1 MWFSILNISGGS
13 RFNQA
18 KIIWQIFIFTLVSLS
33 DLKVNLCIADTVNDT
48 QNDTQNDTVNE
59 LELSKSEQ
67 LILNII
73 SLDGNVTRN
82 NICKQTNLSLRTVA
96 RVLNSLKSK
105 KVIYRVGSD
114 KDGQWKIV
122 EYKKDDNQ
130 KNN

>member
-1 MWFSILNISGGS
+1 M
-13 RFNQA
+13 
-18 KIIWQIFIFTLVSLS
+18 
-33 DLKVNLCIADTVNDT
+33 CIADTVNDTLNDTVNDT
-48 QNDTQNDTVNE
+48 QNDTQNDTLNDTLNDTVNDTVNE
-59 LELSKSEQ
+59 LKLSKAEQ

-105 KVIYRVGSD
+105 KAIYRVGSD
-114 KDGQWKIV
+114 KNGQWKIV

>member
-13 RFNQA
+13 RLNQA

-33 DLKVNLCIADTVNDT
+33 DLKVNLCIADTVNG
-48 QNDTQNDTVNE
+48 TQNDTVNE

-114 KDGQWKIV
+114 KNGQWKIV

>member
-13 RFNQA
+13 RLNQA

-33 DLKVNLCIADTVNDT
+33 DLKVNLCIADTVNGA
-48 QNDTQNDTVNE
+48 QNDTVNE

-96 RVLNSLKSK
+96 RVLNSLKSER
-105 KVIYRVGSD
+105 VIYRVGSD
-114 KDGQWKIV
+114 KNGQWKIV
-122 EYKKDDNQ
+122 EYKKDDNK

>member
-1 MWFSILNISGGS
+1 MWSSILNISGGS
-13 RFNQA
+13 RLNQA

-33 DLKVNLCIADTVNDT
+33 DLKVNLCIADTVNG
-48 QNDTQNDTVNE
+48 TQNDTVNE

-96 RVLNSLKSK
+96 RVLNSLKSER
-105 KVIYRVGSD
+105 VIYRVGSD
-114 KDGQWKIV
+114 KNGQWKIV
-122 EYKKDDNQ
+122 EYKKDDNK

>member
-1 MWFSILNISGGS
+1 M
-13 RFNQA
+13 
-18 KIIWQIFIFTLVSLS
+18 
-33 DLKVNLCIADTVNDT
+33 CIADTVNDT
-48 QNDTQNDTVNE
+48 QNDTQNDTLNDTLNDTVNDTLNE
-59 LELSKSEQ
+59 LKLSKAEQ

-105 KVIYRVGSD
+105 KAIYRVGSD
-114 KDGQWKIV
+114 KNGQWKIV